1 MKQHTKFYA
10 NGQWLPSTG
19 KDHIDVT
26 NPYTEEAIASVQSSS
41 PKDIT
46 TAVHAAHVAFK
57 SWSQSSV
64 HTRIDLLKK
73 IALVLKDQQ
82 EELGQTILSELG
94 MPLKMTLRVQVAAP
108 IATFELTAK
117 ELENFIWEEQVGNSK
132 VVREPSG
139 VVAAITPWNYP
150 LHQIAAKVAPAIASG
165 CTVILKPS
173 EVTPLNAIL
182 LAKAFEL
189 AGAPAGIFNV
199 VFGDGAS
206 VADTLL
212 TAPEVDLISFTGST
226 RAGKSIMAVAAQQI
240 KRVRLELGGK
250 SAAIILPGADLQ
262 KATKATVNSCF
273 MNSGQT
279 CSALTR
285 LLVHEK
291 DYEAVA
297 EMAVTHAKSFT
308 LGDPMNETT
317 RLGPLVSKVQQ
328 ERVKGFIGQG
338 IAEGAKLLLGGQTMP
353 EGLTKGF
360 FVSPTILG
368 DVLPRNTIAKEEV
381 FGPVLSLIK
390 YSDVNHA
397 IEIANDTNYGL
408 AGAVWGASSD
418 DAFLVAQKIRTG
430 QVDINGAN
438 FNMLAPFGGFKQ
450 SGFGRELGKFGM
462 EEFLELK
469 SYQMPA

>member
-1 MKQHTKFYA
+1 
-10 NGQWLPSTG
+10 
-19 KDHIDVT
+19 
-26 NPYTEEAIASVQSSS
+26 
-41 PKDIT
+41 
-46 TAVHAAHVAFK
+46 
-57 SWSQSSV
+57 
-64 HTRIDLLKK
+64 
-73 IALVLKDQQ
+73 
-82 EELGQTILSELG
+82 
-94 MPLKMTLRVQVAAP
+94 
-108 IATFELTAK
+108 
-117 ELENFIWEEQVGNSK
+117 
-132 VVREPSG
+132 
-139 VVAAITPWNYP
+139 
-150 LHQIAAKVAPAIASG
+150 
-165 CTVILKPS
+165 
-173 EVTPLNAIL
+173 
-182 LAKAFEL
+182 
-189 AGAPAGIFNV
+189 
-199 VFGDGAS
+199 
-206 VADTLL
+206 
-212 TAPEVDLISFTGST
+212 
-226 RAGKSIMAVAAQQI
+226 
-240 KRVRLELGGK
+240 
-250 SAAIILPGADLQ
+250 
-262 KATKATVNSCF
+262 
-273 MNSGQT
+273 
-279 CSALTR
+279 
-285 LLVHEK
+285 
-291 DYEAVA
+291 
-297 EMAVTHAKSFT
+297 MAVTHAKSFT

-450 SGFGRELGKFGM
+450 SGFGRELGKFGI

>member
-291 DYEAVA
+291 I
-297 EMAVTHAKSFT
+297 MK
-308 LGDPMNETT
+308 
-317 RLGPLVSKVQQ
+317 RLLKW
-328 ERVKGFIGQG
+328 R
-338 IAEGAKLLLGGQTMP
+338 LLM
-353 EGLTKGF
+353 
-360 FVSPTILG
+360 
-368 DVLPRNTIAKEEV
+368 
-381 FGPVLSLIK
+381 LSHL
-390 YSDVNHA
+390 H
-397 IEIANDTNYGL
+397 
-408 AGAVWGASSD
+408 
-418 DAFLVAQKIRTG
+418 
-430 QVDINGAN
+430 
-438 FNMLAPFGGFKQ
+438 
-450 SGFGRELGKFGM
+450 
-462 EEFLELK
+462 
-469 SYQMPA
+469 